1 MSPAFVKQ
9 TQNMLSVSP
18 ACPTVSHTALLAQ
31 VLTDIN
37 EWCLGRSAPR
47 TRQRA
52 EVECDT
58 PSRCLMGPRHSHADP

>member
-18 ACPTVSHTALLAQ
+18 AWPTVSHTALHAQ

-37 EWCLGRSAPR
+37 EWCLGTSQR